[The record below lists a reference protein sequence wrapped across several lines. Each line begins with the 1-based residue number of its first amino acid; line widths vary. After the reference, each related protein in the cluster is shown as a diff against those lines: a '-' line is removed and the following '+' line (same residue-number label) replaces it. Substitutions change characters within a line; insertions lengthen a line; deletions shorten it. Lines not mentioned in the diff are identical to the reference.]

1 MQTTDNQR
9 FPSTTP
15 PPQSRYHSMKI
26 KRFVASD
33 MRSAMNL
40 VRKEHGPDAVILS
53 NRRIEEG
60 VEIVAAANYDEGAVQ
75 RALEA
80 ARKDVAP
87 PPVPRPRSA
96 ADAVIAAVT
105 RRKSPASTPEPV
117 AATTSAVAALARAA
131 VGATGRTLD
140 SATENVPPRG
150 SSGFAATLARAGR
163 HSAVN
168 EPSLP
173 EQIFAPFK
181 GEQAAAPAA
190 RPAFAA
196 AARAEAAPAPAP
208 APINRA
214 RFVIDPP
221 MDDEPHFQMYA
232 PAVSVAMPPLP
243 VTVQTT
249 APAPVVALYEPA
261 PAPAAPIAAA
271 PIMTAPRFEAPVAPP
286 APRYETP
293 VAAPAPAAAPLYA
306 APAAPTYDAAPAV
319 FSAPVYAAPAA
330 VAAVP
335 APVIAPA
342 AAPAV
347 FVAPIAPIAPVAP
360 VAAAAPVVAS
370 PVAAEAPAPAPA
382 AETIAVAQPA
392 APHNLVV
399 VPRDDEELRELR
411 KEVVG
416 MRQVIE
422 REMHRFTDER
432 LRGSPVRA
440 AAMEL
445 MDEYGFDAG
454 ITRDVAMQIPLDTEA
469 HRGRGLMLGLLS
481 RKLPIAPVDP
491 LEAGGVIALVGPTGA
506 GKTTTIAKLASR
518 FAEAHAARDVALV
531 TTDTGRIGAREQLYG
546 FGRQLGIAVHEAN
559 SGSELVQLLERLKDY
574 KLVLIDTAGLGPRDR
589 ALVAQLQ
596 WLRASEQIRTL
607 LVLPANTS
615 FGDMDE
621 VVRRFSA
628 ANPQGVVLSKLDE
641 TGRFGTALSVAVDH
655 RLPITWVT
663 DGQDVP
669 EDLHRASAANLVLRL
684 EDLRR
689 AADMPCNPELN
700 NAVA

>member
-53 NRRIEEG
+53 NRRIAEG
-60 VEIVAAANYDEGAVQ
+60 VEIVAAANYDESAVQ

-87 PPVPRPRSA
+87 PAPRPRSA

-105 RRKSPASTPEPV
+105 RRKAPVATPEPV

-140 SATENVPPRG
+140 TANEIVPPPG
-150 SSGFAATLARAGR
+150 SDGFAATLARA
-163 HSAVN
+163 SVSPAVN

-173 EQIFAPFK
+173 EQIFAPFNV
-181 GEQAAAPAA
+181 EQAAAASPAA
-190 RPAFAA
+190 PVDAVA
-196 AARAEAAPAPAP
+196 AP

-221 MDDEPHFQMYA
+221 LEETDETVLP
-232 PAVSVAMPPLP
+232 VAAALAPLP
-243 VTVQTT
+243 IVAAALPPALPLPIAETVI
-249 APAPVVALYEPA
+249 AAANEPAPVVA
-261 PAPAAPIAAA
+261 
-271 PIMTAPRFEAPVAPP
+271 
-286 APRYETP
+286 
-293 VAAPAPAAAPLYA
+293 
-306 APAAPTYDAAPAV
+306 
-319 FSAPVYAAPAA
+319 S
-330 VAAVP
+330 VP
-335 APVIAPA
+335 ELTVI
-342 AAPAV
+342 
-347 FVAPIAPIAPVAP
+347 
-360 VAAAAPVVAS
+360 
-370 PVAAEAPAPAPA
+370 
-382 AETIAVAQPA
+382 Q
-392 APHNLVV
+392 
-399 VPRDDEELRELR
+399 RDDEEIRQLRH
-411 KEVVG
+411 EVAG
-416 MRQVIE
+416 MRHVIE

-440 AAMEL
+440 AALDL

-454 ITRDVAMQIPLDTEA
+454 ISRDVAMQIPLDTEA

-481 RKLPIAPVDP
+481 KKLPIAPVDP

-546 FGRQLGIAVHEAN
+546 FGRQLGIAVHEAS
-559 SGSELVQLLERLKDY
+559 SGSDLNQLLERLKDY

-589 ALVAQLQ
+589 ALAAQLQ
-596 WLRASEQIRTL
+596 WLRAAEQIRTL

-700 NAVA
+700 HAVA

>member
-1 MQTTDNQR
+1 
-9 FPSTTP
+9 
-15 PPQSRYHSMKI
+15 MKI

-53 NRRIEEG
+53 NRRIAEG

-87 PPVPRPRSA
+87 PPAPRPRSA

-105 RRKSPASTPEPV
+105 RRKTPVATPEPV

-140 SATENVPPRG
+140 TANESVPQRG
-150 SSGFAATLARAGR
+150 SDGFAATLARASVGP
-163 HSAVN
+163 AVN

-173 EQIFAPFK
+173 EQIFAPFNV
-181 GEQAAAPAA
+181 EQAAAASPAA
-190 RPAFAA
+190 PV
-196 AARAEAAPAPAP
+196 EAVAAP

-221 MDDEPHFQMYA
+221 LDDADEPALPAAAVLA
-232 PAVSVAMPPLP
+232 PAAIVAAAVPPALPLP
-243 VTVQTT
+243 VTT
-249 APAPVVALYEPA
+249 AAAANEPAPVVA
-261 PAPAAPIAAA
+261 
-271 PIMTAPRFEAPVAPP
+271 
-286 APRYETP
+286 
-293 VAAPAPAAAPLYA
+293 
-306 APAAPTYDAAPAV
+306 
-319 FSAPVYAAPAA
+319 SAPELSL
-330 VAAVP
+330 
-335 APVIAPA
+335 I
-342 AAPAV
+342 
-347 FVAPIAPIAPVAP
+347 
-360 VAAAAPVVAS
+360 
-370 PVAAEAPAPAPA
+370 
-382 AETIAVAQPA
+382 
-392 APHNLVV
+392 
-399 VPRDDEELRELR
+399 PRDDEEIRQLRH
-411 KEVVG
+411 EVAG
-416 MRQVIE
+416 MRHVIE

-440 AAMEL
+440 AALDL

-454 ITRDVAMQIPLDTEA
+454 ISRDVAMQIPLDTDA

-546 FGRQLGIAVHEAN
+546 FGRQLGIAVHEAS
-559 SGSELVQLLERLKDY
+559 SGSDLNQLLERLKDY

-589 ALVAQLQ
+589 ALAAQLQ
-596 WLRASEQIRTL
+596 WLRAAEQIRTL

-655 RLPITWVT
+655 RLPITWIT

-700 NAVA
+700 HAVA

>member
-60 VEIVAAANYDEGAVQ
+60 VEIVAAANYDESAVQ

-80 ARKDVAP
+80 ARRDVAP
-87 PPVPRPRSA
+87 APAPRPRSA

-105 RRKSPASTPEPV
+105 RRKAPVATPEPV

-140 SATENVPPRG
+140 TANESVPQRG
-150 SSGFAATLARAGR
+150 SDGFAATLARA
-163 HSAVN
+163 SLSPAVN
-168 EPSLP
+168 EPSLS
-173 EQIFAPFK
+173 EQIFAPFNV
-181 GEQAAAPAA
+181 EQAAAASPAVPHEVA
-190 RPAFAA
+190 
-196 AARAEAAPAPAP
+196 AP

-214 RFVIDPP
+214 RFIIDPP
-221 MDDEPHFQMYA
+221 LEEMDETA
-232 PAVSVAMPPLP
+232 VPAAAALAPLP
-243 VTVQTT
+243 VV
-249 APAPVVALYEPA
+249 AAALPPAL
-261 PAPAAPIAAA
+261 PIAATVG
-271 PIMTAPRFEAPVAPP
+271 TAANE
-286 APRYETP
+286 
-293 VAAPAPAAAPLYA
+293 
-306 APAAPTYDAAPAV
+306 
-319 FSAPVYAAPAA
+319 
-330 VAAVP
+330 
-335 APVIAPA
+335 
-342 AAPAV
+342 
-347 FVAPIAPIAPVAP
+347 
-360 VAAAAPVVAS
+360 AAPVVAS
-370 PVAAEAPAPAPA
+370 VPEL
-382 AETIAVAQPA
+382 I
-392 APHNLVV
+392 V
-399 VPRDDEELRELR
+399 VPRDDEELRQLR
-411 KEVVG
+411 HEVAG
-416 MRQVIE
+416 MRHVIE

-440 AAMEL
+440 AALDL

-454 ITRDVAMQIPLDTEA
+454 ISRDVAMQIPLDTEA

-481 RKLPIAPVDP
+481 KKLPIAPVDP

-546 FGRQLGIAVHEAN
+546 FGRQLGIAVHEAS
-559 SGSELVQLLERLKDY
+559 SGSDLNQLLERLKDY

-589 ALVAQLQ
+589 ALAAQLQ
-596 WLRASEQIRTL
+596 WLRAAEQIRTL

-700 NAVA
+700 HAVA

>member
-53 NRRIEEG
+53 NRRIAEG
-60 VEIVAAANYDEGAVQ
+60 VEIVAAANYDESAVQ

-87 PPVPRPRSA
+87 PAPRPRSA

-105 RRKSPASTPEPV
+105 RRKAPVATPEPV

-140 SATENVPPRG
+140 TANEIVPPPG
-150 SSGFAATLARAGR
+150 SDGFAATLARA
-163 HSAVN
+163 SVSPAVN

-173 EQIFAPFK
+173 EQIFAPFNV
-181 GEQAAAPAA
+181 EQAAAASPAA
-190 RPAFAA
+190 PV
-196 AARAEAAPAPAP
+196 EAIAAP

-221 MDDEPHFQMYA
+221 LEETDETVLP
-232 PAVSVAMPPLP
+232 VAAALAPLP
-243 VTVQTT
+243 IVAAALPPALPLPIAETVI
-249 APAPVVALYEPA
+249 AAANEPAPVVA
-261 PAPAAPIAAA
+261 
-271 PIMTAPRFEAPVAPP
+271 
-286 APRYETP
+286 
-293 VAAPAPAAAPLYA
+293 
-306 APAAPTYDAAPAV
+306 
-319 FSAPVYAAPAA
+319 S
-330 VAAVP
+330 VP
-335 APVIAPA
+335 ELTVI
-342 AAPAV
+342 
-347 FVAPIAPIAPVAP
+347 
-360 VAAAAPVVAS
+360 
-370 PVAAEAPAPAPA
+370 
-382 AETIAVAQPA
+382 Q
-392 APHNLVV
+392 
-399 VPRDDEELRELR
+399 RDDEEIRQLRH
-411 KEVVG
+411 EVAG
-416 MRQVIE
+416 MRHVIE

-440 AAMEL
+440 AALDL

-454 ITRDVAMQIPLDTEA
+454 ISRDVAMQIPLDTEA

-481 RKLPIAPVDP
+481 KKLPIAPVDP

-546 FGRQLGIAVHEAN
+546 FGRQLGIAVHEAS
-559 SGSELVQLLERLKDY
+559 SGSDLNQLLERLKDY

-589 ALVAQLQ
+589 ALAAQLQ
-596 WLRASEQIRTL
+596 WLRAAEQIRTL

-669 EDLHRASAANLVLRL
+669 EDLHRASAANLALRL

-700 NAVA
+700 HAVA

>member
-60 VEIVAAANYDEGAVQ
+60 VEIVAAANYDESAVQ

-87 PPVPRPRSA
+87 APAPRPRSA

-105 RRKSPASTPEPV
+105 RRKAPVATPEPV

-140 SATENVPPRG
+140 TGNESVPQRG
-150 SSGFAATLARAGR
+150 SDGFAATLARAGV
-163 HSAVN
+163 SPAVN

-173 EQIFAPFK
+173 EQIFAPFNV
-181 GEQAAAPAA
+181 EQAAAASPALPHEVA
-190 RPAFAA
+190 
-196 AARAEAAPAPAP
+196 AP

-221 MDDEPHFQMYA
+221 LEEMDETA
-232 PAVSVAMPPLP
+232 VPAAAALAPLP
-243 VTVQTT
+243 VV
-249 APAPVVALYEPA
+249 AAALPPAL
-261 PAPAAPIAAA
+261 PIAATVA
-271 PIMTAPRFEAPVAPP
+271 TAANE
-286 APRYETP
+286 
-293 VAAPAPAAAPLYA
+293 
-306 APAAPTYDAAPAV
+306 
-319 FSAPVYAAPAA
+319 
-330 VAAVP
+330 
-335 APVIAPA
+335 
-342 AAPAV
+342 
-347 FVAPIAPIAPVAP
+347 
-360 VAAAAPVVAS
+360 AAPVVAS
-370 PVAAEAPAPAPA
+370 VPEL
-382 AETIAVAQPA
+382 I
-392 APHNLVV
+392 V
-399 VPRDDEELRELR
+399 VPRDDEEIRQLRH
-411 KEVVG
+411 EVAG
-416 MRQVIE
+416 MRHVIE

-440 AAMEL
+440 AALDL

-454 ITRDVAMQIPLDTEA
+454 ISRDVAMQIPLDTEA

-481 RKLPIAPVDP
+481 KKLPIAPVDP

-546 FGRQLGIAVHEAN
+546 FGRQLGIAVHEAS
-559 SGSELVQLLERLKDY
+559 SGSDLNQLLERLKDY

-589 ALVAQLQ
+589 ALAAQLQ
-596 WLRASEQIRTL
+596 WLRAAEQIRTL

-700 NAVA
+700 HAVA

>member
-53 NRRIEEG
+53 NRRIAEG
-60 VEIVAAANYDEGAVQ
+60 VEIVAAANYDESAVQ

-87 PPVPRPRSA
+87 PAPRPRSA

-105 RRKSPASTPEPV
+105 RRKAPVATPEPV

-140 SATENVPPRG
+140 TANEIVPPPG
-150 SSGFAATLARAGR
+150 SDGFAATLARA
-163 HSAVN
+163 SVSPAVN

-173 EQIFAPFK
+173 EQIFAPFNV
-181 GEQAAAPAA
+181 EQAAAASPAA
-190 RPAFAA
+190 PIDAVA
-196 AARAEAAPAPAP
+196 AP

-221 MDDEPHFQMYA
+221 LEETDETVLP
-232 PAVSVAMPPLP
+232 VAAALAPLP
-243 VTVQTT
+243 IVAAALPPALPLPIAETVI
-249 APAPVVALYEPA
+249 AAANEPAPVVA
-261 PAPAAPIAAA
+261 
-271 PIMTAPRFEAPVAPP
+271 
-286 APRYETP
+286 
-293 VAAPAPAAAPLYA
+293 
-306 APAAPTYDAAPAV
+306 
-319 FSAPVYAAPAA
+319 S
-330 VAAVP
+330 VP
-335 APVIAPA
+335 ELTVI
-342 AAPAV
+342 
-347 FVAPIAPIAPVAP
+347 
-360 VAAAAPVVAS
+360 
-370 PVAAEAPAPAPA
+370 
-382 AETIAVAQPA
+382 Q
-392 APHNLVV
+392 
-399 VPRDDEELRELR
+399 RDDEEIRQLRH
-411 KEVVG
+411 EVAG
-416 MRQVIE
+416 MRHVIE

-440 AAMEL
+440 AALDL

-454 ITRDVAMQIPLDTEA
+454 ISRDVAMQIPLDTEA

-481 RKLPIAPVDP
+481 KKLPIAPVDP

-546 FGRQLGIAVHEAN
+546 FGRQLGIAVHEAS
-559 SGSELVQLLERLKDY
+559 SGSDLNQLLERLKDY

-589 ALVAQLQ
+589 ALAAQLQ
-596 WLRASEQIRTL
+596 WLRAAEQIRTL

-700 NAVA
+700 HAVA